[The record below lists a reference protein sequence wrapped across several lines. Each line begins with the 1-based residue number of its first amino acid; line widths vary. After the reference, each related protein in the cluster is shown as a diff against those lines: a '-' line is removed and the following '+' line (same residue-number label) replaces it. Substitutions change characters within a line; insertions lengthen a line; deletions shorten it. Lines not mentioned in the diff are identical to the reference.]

1 MALIKCEE
9 CGKEISDRA
18 NACPHCGCPI
28 THISEPVTRNNFAT
42 ACLFIS
48 HLLGF
53 AYTLFCLIYWAS
65 AGSRMSG
72 FEKLG
77 ADIATVMMIPHV
89 ALVVLATV
97 FNTFALFSYHRCF
110 SLTAAILYCGSILFM
125 PLYFYFV
132 IIQAILCFI
141 AFFLMQSKGKVSIK
155 IKELISTVSVL
166 CAMISVIIICSNIGN
181 VEDNKKA
188 EVSSTES
195 TTEQTAATT
204 EASTESS
211 LLINQPQTSTTET
224 LVPREYQSAL
234 NQAQSY
240 SNTMH
245 MSEAAIYDQLISEYG
260 GQFNSDAAQY
270 AIENVNADYYYNA
283 LESAK
288 SYSETMDM
296 SSDAIYDQ
304 LISDYGGKFTE
315 DQASYAVQH
324 LYD

>member
-1 MALIKCEE
+1 
-9 CGKEISDRA
+9 
-18 NACPHCGCPI
+18 
-28 THISEPVTRNNFAT
+28 
-42 ACLFIS
+42 
-48 HLLGF
+48 
-53 AYTLFCLIYWAS
+53 
-65 AGSRMSG
+65 MSG

-89 ALVVLATV
+89 VLVVLGTAQV
-97 FNTFALFSYHRCF
+97 YLLFFISPRCF
-110 SLTAAILYCGSILFM
+110 SPLQITIFIAFLTLPYLM
-125 PLYFYFV
+125 YFYFV

-141 AFFLMQSKGKVSIK
+141 SFFLMQSKGKVSIK
-155 IKELISTVSVL
+155 VKELISTVSVL
-166 CAMISVIIICSNIGN
+166 CAMISVIIMFSNIGN

-188 EVSSTES
+188 EVSSAES

-204 EASTESS
+204 EASTENS